1 MKILHPIQLIHVLA
15 LDAPLIGFAW
25 HQYFAHTYGI
35 APAFNNQSFVLVAAL
50 WLGYMVDRLFDV
62 SHKAHLSFPSKR
74 HQFAQKYGH
83 YLWPIW
89 GIVLAFSISYSLIS
103 LNNEK
108 IVACLALFFAI
119 VLYNLINQ
127 CLLRQGFHKE
137 VCVALLFSSACL
149 VLLNAPFQW
158 HDFFNLS
165 LIIFLNCI
173 LLSKKEQHADEQI
186 GLSSLAHRLSNW
198 TLTALILGSNIF
210 FALTLA
216 DWWNPFFFL
225 SGAMLILHL
234 LNNRYLSLS
243 DESYRLL
250 VECFY
255 CATPLCFLLA

>member
-1 MKILHPIQLIHVLA
+1 MKILLPIQSIHVLA

-35 APAFNNQSFVLVAAL
+35 APAVNNQSLVLVLAL

-62 SHKAHLSFPSKR
+62 SHKERGSFQSKR
-74 HQFAQKYGH
+74 HQFAQKYGR

-89 GIVLAFSISYSLIS
+89 GIVLVVSISYSLFS
-103 LNNEK
+103 LNSEK
-108 IVACLALFFAI
+108 IVACMALFFAI
-119 VLYNLINQ
+119 LLYNLINQ
-127 CLLRQGFHKE
+127 CLLRQGFPKE

-186 GLSSLAHRLSNW
+186 GLSSLAHRLSDW
-198 TLTALILGSNIF
+198 TLTGLILGSIFF
-210 FALTLA
+210 FALALT
-216 DWWNPFFFL
+216 DWWNPFFML
-225 SGAMLILHL
+225 SGALLILQI
-234 LNNRYLSLS
+234 LNCRYLCLS
-243 DESYRLL
+243 NETYRLL

-255 CATPLCFLLA
+255 CTIPLCFLLT